1 MLRKYIALF
10 FMMFTVAIGTAA
22 CTSHPDDKGDVT
34 GRNMQNTP
42 RAD

>member
-1 MLRKYIALF
+1 MVRNWFAILLVMLA
-10 FMMFTVAIGTAA
+10 VASTAA

-34 GRNMQNTP
+34 GRNMENTP

>member
-1 MLRKYIALF
+1 MVRNWFAILLVMLA
-10 FMMFTVAIGTAA
+10 VAGVTA

-34 GRNMQNTP
+34 GRNMENTP